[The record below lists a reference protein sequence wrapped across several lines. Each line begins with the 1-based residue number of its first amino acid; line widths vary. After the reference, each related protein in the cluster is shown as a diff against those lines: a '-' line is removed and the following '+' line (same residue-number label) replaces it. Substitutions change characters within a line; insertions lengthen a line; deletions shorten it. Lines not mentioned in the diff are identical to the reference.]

1 MRYTFTCWLFFLSLL
16 AARAQ
21 MHKSLLFNGK
31 GWPGTYVLNADRQTR
46 HLGSLRVYARELI
59 VFTDQGKT
67 LRYRP
72 EDVSRV
78 QIGRVRYTTARGF
91 RTKTGLWSSHQA
103 QRLFVEVLDSGQVSL
118 LRYTHYV
125 GGHDNT
131 STTTL
136 ATYLLAAAPVDSV
149 VTLPVS
155 DRTGQGKNFRA
166 VLMPYLASRPD
177 LLQLVE
183 HGAITID
190 TLPALLRA
198 FNSGQPFPFSSVGR
212 QPSAPL
218 EQTGT
223 APPGN

>member
-21 MHKSLLFNGK
+21 MHRSLLFNGK
-31 GWPGTYVLNADRQTR
+31 GWPGTYVLNADRQAQ
-46 HLGSLRVYARELI
+46 HSGSLRVYARELV
-59 VFTDQGKT
+59 VFTNQGKT

-72 EDVSRV
+72 EEVYHVR
-78 QIGRVRYTTARGF
+78 IGRVRYTTARGF
-91 RTKTGLWSSHQA
+91 KTKTGLWSSRQA

-131 STTTL
+131 ATTTL
-136 ATYLLAAAPVDSV
+136 ATYLLAAAPADSV

-155 DRTGQGKNFRA
+155 ERTGQGRSFRA
-166 VLMPYLASRPD
+166 VLMPYLTSRPD

-183 HGAITID
+183 YGAITID
-190 TLPALLRA
+190 TLPALLHA
-198 FNSGQPFPFSSVGR
+198 FNSGEPFPFTTVK
-212 QPSAPL
+212 
-218 EQTGT
+218 
-223 APPGN
+223 

>member
-16 AARAQ
+16 SARAQ

-31 GWPGTYVLNADRQTR
+31 GWPGIYVLNADRQAR
-46 HLGSLRVYARELI
+46 HSGSLRVYARELV

-72 EDVSRV
+72 EEVARV
-78 QIGRVRYTTARGF
+78 QVGRVRYTTARGF
-91 RTKTGLWSSHQA
+91 RTKTGLWSSRQE

-131 STTTL
+131 TTTTL
-136 ATYLLAAAPVDSV
+136 ATYLLAAPADSV

-155 DRTGQGKNFRA
+155 ERTGQGKNFRA
-166 VLMPYLASRPD
+166 VLMPYLTSRPD

-183 HGAITID
+183 YGAITID

-198 FNSGQPFPFSSVGR
+198 LNSGQPFPYSSVGR
-212 QPSAPL
+212 QPSVPL
-218 EQTGT
+218 EQTGS
-223 APPGN
+223 APSGN